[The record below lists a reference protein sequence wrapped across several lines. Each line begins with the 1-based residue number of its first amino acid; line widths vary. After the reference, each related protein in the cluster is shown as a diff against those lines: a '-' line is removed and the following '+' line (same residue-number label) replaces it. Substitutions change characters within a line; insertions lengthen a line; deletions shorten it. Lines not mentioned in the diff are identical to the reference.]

1 MTVGPAYAKDFDIPT
16 GVADGIASPSPLF
29 GATAFSTPLLRFEEF
44 GLQPMPTGQSS
55 STSSLPTPSDCQSM
69 PDSKELD
76 DFLKEPLHPL
86 PSMEANDLLP
96 NAWENMIKDCVGS
109 VNQTVLEGRPSGEY
123 FAHQRWDEFFP
134 KVYFQSA
141 QTGARTNQGLRDQY
155 QLHGYSKGEFGSGG
169 LYHLN
174 GTTKGIEVRIHP
186 KMPIQDPKALWT
198 FDGTFPPKLLMARYG
213 EPVLFR
219 HYDALPLDPAA
230 NSGFGSQ
237 TITTHE
243 HNGHNPAESDGY
255 TAAYFYPGEF
265 YDYHWPMI
273 LAGHDSINP
282 FATDPAAGTPDGNG
296 GIIKVPGD
304 WRETMSTHWFH
315 DHMLDFTAPNVYKGN
330 AAMMNYYSA
339 VDRGREPASVLEATG
354 GAKPGYG
361 CHYAN
366 PKNVNLCLPSGKS
379 LDWGNRDYDVNLLVA
394 DKAWDKNGQ
403 LYFNIFNADGFLGDQ
418 ITVNWQWKPYIEVR
432 ARRYRF
438 RILNASVSRYFKI
451 ALVNAQGLR
460 VPFHMIANDGN
471 IMEHAVPFPNAQSA
485 DLPVQGIAERY
496 DIVIDFKNFKEG
508 DKLYFVNLL
517 EHEGGRGPRQAIP
530 LGDVLSGRYKAD
542 GINGDPGVGKFL
554 EFRVKSMPV
563 GQTDLSMNPADY
575 VEGKKKMIPLPTF
588 TTTELQNATHR
599 EFELGRSSGT
609 DEKPWTVK
617 TDGGN
622 GFTMDPH
629 RLSAAPDK
637 DSAEIWHI
645 KNGGGS
651 WSHPV
656 HVHFEEGQILKRD
669 GNPPP
674 VWEKWA
680 RKDVYRVGD
689 APDSSD
695 TVDVAIRFREFAGTY
710 MEHCHNTQHEDKAM
724 LLRWDIQHPGQTL
737 ALPTPVPG
745 WEGVEYEPTNTTDVP
760 TFKTGIN
767 TSDNSGSGSTPGG
780 TNTAPSVTTI
790 ANQTA
795 TVGQSFGLP
804 VQASDAE
811 GDALTFSLTAA
822 PAGMSINS
830 ASGVIAWTPANG
842 QEGSHSVTVQV
853 SDGQQSTTTSFNVT
867 VEPAPVANTAP
878 SVTTI
883 ANQTATVGQSFSL
896 PVQASDAEGDALTF
910 SLTAAPVGMSINS
923 ASGVIAWTPAN
934 GQEGSHSVTVQVS
947 DGQQSTTTSF
957 NVTVEPAPVANTAPV
972 ITSTPVTTATLGL
985 TYSYK
990 VTAIDAP
997 GDTLIFSLVS
1007 GPAGMSINPSTGQIT
1022 WRVLQRGSQ
1031 SVSVRVT
1038 DQGGLSAT
1046 QNFTITVNLPRR

>member
-1 MTVGPAYAKDFDIPT
+1 VCKKIINAVDFNKREKILTRYSCVMSRKAINHYCVINEKDNAGNLKLYFDRATQLVCLLSMTVGAAYAKDFDIPT

-29 GATAFSTPLLRFEEF
+29 GATAFSAPLLMFEEF
-44 GLQPMPTGQSS
+44 GLQPMPAGQSS
-55 STSSLPTPSDCQSM
+55 STSSLPATSDCQSM
-69 PDSKELD
+69 PDGKELD

-86 PSMEANDLLP
+86 PTMEANDLLP
-96 NAWENMIKDCVGS
+96 NAWEDKVKDCVGTF
-109 VNQTVLEGRPSGEY
+109 NQTVLEGRPSGEF

-174 GTTKGIEVRIHP
+174 GTTKGIEARIHP
-186 KMPIQDPKALWT
+186 KMPVQNPKALWT

-213 EPVLFR
+213 QPVLFR
-219 HYDALPLDPAA
+219 HYNALPLNAGA
-230 NSGFGSQ
+230 NFGFGSQ
-237 TITTHE
+237 TISTHE

-282 FATDPAAGTPDGNG
+282 FASDPAAGTPDGNG
-296 GIIKVPGD
+296 GITKIPGD

-366 PKNVNLCLPSGKS
+366 PKNVNLCLPSGKA
-379 LDWGNRDYDVNLLVA
+379 LDWGNRDYDVNLMVA

-403 LYFNIFNADGFLGDQ
+403 LYFNIFNTDGFVGDQ

-438 RILNASVSRYFKI
+438 RILNGSVSRYFKI
-451 ALVNAQGLR
+451 ALVNAQGQR

-471 IMEHAVPFPNAQSA
+471 LMEHAVPFPNAQSA

-517 EHEGGRGPRQAIP
+517 EHEGGRGPRQAIS
-530 LGDVLSGRYKAD
+530 LGNVLSGRYKAD

-554 EFRVKSMPV
+554 EFRVKSMPT
-563 GQTDLSMNPADY
+563 GQVDLSMNPADY

-588 TTTELQNATHR
+588 TTTELQNAIHR
-599 EFELGRSSGT
+599 EFEFGRSSGT
-609 DEKPWTVK
+609 DDKPWTIK
-617 TDGGN
+617 TDGGK

-637 DSAEIWHI
+637 DTAEIWHI

-656 HVHFEEGQILKRD
+656 HIHFEEGQILKRD

-680 RKDVYRVGD
+680 RKDVYRIGD

-737 ALPTPVPG
+737 ALPTPVTG
-745 WEGVEYEPTNTTDVP
+745 WEGVEYDPSNTTDVP
-760 TFKTGIN
+760 TFKTGISA
-767 TSDNSGSGSTPGG
+767 SDNTGSGS
-780 TNTAPSVTTI
+780 NTAPTINAI

-795 TVGQSFGLP
+795 TVGQAFSLP

-811 GDALTFSLTAA
+811 GDALTFSLAAA

-830 ASGVIAWTPANG
+830 ASGVIAWMPANG

-853 SDGQQSTTTSFNVT
+853 SDGQASTTTSFN
-867 VEPAPVANTAP
+867 
-878 SVTTI
+878 
-883 ANQTATVGQSFSL
+883 ATVK
-896 PVQASDAEGDALTF
+896 
-910 SLTAAPVGMSINS
+910 
-923 ASGVIAWTPAN
+923 
-934 GQEGSHSVTVQVS
+934 
-947 DGQQSTTTSF
+947 
-957 NVTVEPAPVANTAPV
+957 PAPVANTAPV
-972 ITSTPVTTATLGL
+972 ITSTPVTTATLGQ
-985 TYSYK
+985 TYSYR
-990 VTAIDAP
+990 VTATDAS
-997 GDTLIFSLVS
+997 GDTLTFSLVA

-1046 QNFTITVNLPRR
+1046 QNFKITVNLPRR